1 MELCYGNWLKK
12 SHMNIRLIFHVL
24 VTTQVFL
31 GFTESAATEHFITLA
46 STTSTENS
54 GFFQYILP
62 KFKTKH
68 GINVRVVAVGTGQA
82 IRLAKNGDA
91 DLLLVHHRRS
101 EEQFVAQGFGLKRF
115 NLMYNDFI
123 LVGPKADP
131 AGIKGLKRISKA
143 LKMIEKK
150 QARFASRGD
159 DSGTQKIELE
169 LWRHAGVNIVGT
181 SGTWYQEMG
190 ASMGATL
197 NSASGLDA
205 YTVSDRATWITFA
218 NKGAMTIMV
227 ENDPMLFNQYG
238 IVLVSQKRH
247 PHIKASKAQIFVNW
261 LLSPEGQRAISS
273 FKVDGHQ
280 LFYPNNKMLP
290 IRDAS

>member
-1 MELCYGNWLKK
+1 
-12 SHMNIRLIFHVL
+12 
-24 VTTQVFL
+24 
-31 GFTESAATEHFITLA
+31 
-46 STTSTENS
+46 
-54 GFFQYILP
+54 
-62 KFKTKH
+62 
-68 GINVRVVAVGTGQA
+68 
-82 IRLAKNGDA
+82 
-91 DLLLVHHRRS
+91 
-101 EEQFVAQGFGLKRF
+101 
-115 NLMYNDFI
+115 
-123 LVGPKADP
+123 
-131 AGIKGLKRISKA
+131 
-143 LKMIEKK
+143 
-150 QARFASRGD
+150 
-159 DSGTQKIELE
+159 
-169 LWRHAGVNIVGT
+169 
-181 SGTWYQEMG
+181 MG